1 MDYEAFD
8 FIWQGIA
15 GLGTPGTASGRGEG
29 QEVINIDL
37 HSAPPADDV
46 LAGLFLG
53 PTSNLRASF
62 MRVGQTILGGY
73 NDNVYT
79 EMFG

>member
-1 MDYEAFD
+1 MQLLTLFGKA
-8 FIWQGIA
+8 QLALARQAQRLVAAKGKK
-15 GLGTPGTASGRGEG
+15 
-29 QEVINIDL
+29 VINIDL

-53 PTSNLRASF
+53 PTGNLRASF